1 MLQSLFNRVLLIEDD
16 PSHQLL
22 IKRALAPFCGE
33 LLLAATVR
41 EAEELKKGA
50 PCDLIVTD
58 MHLPDG
64 SGPELVARLADGGTP
79 VVVLTSSNSVEAGVE
94 AMKLGARDF
103 LVKNF
108 DHTFRDVLGLSISRV
123 FSAVALETERQRLER
138 DVKVLQQAIEHGADA
153 FAIVEPSGSV
163 TYHNAAF
170 KTFCQSFG
178 GTTDSLLSCSADAI
192 CQGKQ
197 LLASVEREL
206 VGLVTGGVWHT
217 EVLQAGKGGSAYD
230 LSLSA
235 IGEGQ
240 GRRVVV
246 WIRDIRDLKRRE
258 KLQKELLSTTTH
270 DLKGPLGAI
279 SLSCDV
285 LLGEQVPVAKT
296 RDLIQRIASSATS
309 AINLIEELLSAR
321 RIEEGTFVLR
331 PVPNDVAEVA
341 RSVVETWSVNAVSRS
356 IDLVLN
362 CPDQVVG
369 TIDRLG
375 FERVMTNL
383 VSNALKFTPKGGRV
397 TVEVA
402 QSTDGV
408 ELRVSDTGQGMDS
421 QEVQQLFHRF
431 ARLERHS
438 GTHGSGLGLFIVK
451 TIVDAHGGG
460 VEVSSQPGMGTTF
473 LVRFP
478 ASPPHDASG
487 EVQCLTFS

>member
-1 MLQSLFNRVLLIEDD
+1 MLQSLFHRVLLVEDD

-22 IKRALAPFCGE
+22 IKRALSPLCGE
-33 LLLAATVR
+33 LVVAGTVR
-41 EAEELKKGA
+41 EAEAIRRAA

-58 MHLPDG
+58 MNLPDG
-64 SGPELVARLADGGTP
+64 SGPELVARLSNDGVP

-123 FSAVALETERQRLER
+123 FAAVALETERRRLER
-138 DVKVLQQAIEHGADA
+138 DVKVLHQAIERGADA
-153 FAIVEPSGSV
+153 FAIVESSGSV

-170 KTFCQSFG
+170 KSFCESFG
-178 GTTDSLLSCSADAI
+178 GTTESLLSCSPDGI

-197 LLASVEREL
+197 LFASVEREL
-206 VGLVTGGVWHT
+206 SRLIPGGVWHT
-217 EVLQAGKGGSAYD
+217 ELLQKGKDASAYD

-235 IGEGQ
+235 IGDGNE
-240 GRRVVV
+240 RRLVV

-285 LLGEQVPVAKT
+285 LLSDEVPVTKT

-331 PVPNDVAEVA
+331 PVPNDVAAVA
-341 RSVVETWSVNAVSRS
+341 RSVLETWSVNAVSRS
-356 IDLVLN
+356 VTLDFD
-362 CPDQVVG
+362 CPEQVHG

-375 FERVMTNL
+375 FERVLTNL
-383 VSNALKFTPKGGRV
+383 VSNALKFTPKGGSV
-397 TVEVA
+397 IVQVS
-402 QSTDGV
+402 QGSDGI

-421 QEVQQLFHRF
+421 HEVKQLFHRF
-431 ARLERHS
+431 SRLERHS

-460 VEVSSQPGMGTTF
+460 VEVSSQPGKGTTF

-478 ASPPHDASG
+478 VSPPHDTVG
-487 EVQCLTFS
+487 EVQCLTFG